1 MTAPAEIDASTLRRL
16 LADGE
21 ALLVDVREPEEF
33 ADERIPGA
41 QLVPLASFDPRKIAE
56 AAGRRAVVLYCLAG
70 RRSAQ
75 AAASL
80 APHHD
85 RVLILRGGINV
96 WTGAG
101 LPTEGGTPR

>member
-1 MTAPAEIDASTLRRL
+1 MTAPAEIDAATLRRL

-41 QLVPLASFDPRKIAE
+41 QLVPLSGFDPRKVAE
-56 AAGRRAVVLYCLAG
+56 AAGRRAVVLYCLTG

-75 AAASL
+75 AAAAL

-85 RVLILRGGINV
+85 RVLTLRGGINV

-101 LPTEGGTPR
+101 LPTEGETPR